1 MDSRT
6 GTGLVI
12 LPSKMKAAVSMY
24 AVGSEG
30 TVALPLRKKL
40 RNTSA
45 GYQRRYGRK
54 PMVRGVAKNPFD
66 HPNGGNTKA
75 LRYPRTP

>member
-6 GTGLVI
+6 GTGLLI

-40 RNTSA
+40 SNTSA

-54 PMVRGVAKNPFD
+54 PIVRGVAKKPIR
-66 HPNGGNTKA
+66 P
-75 LRYPRTP
+75 P